1 MSEIAGSNIVITG
14 GASGIGRLIAKKLAA
29 LGGYVVI
36 WDVNQGNLDKVV
48 SEINAMTR
56 QPALGFVCDVS
67 RREEVYRVAEQVK
80 VAAGPVDILINNAG
94 IVSGKQL
101 LDIPDEKI
109 VMTFAINT
117 LALFW
122 TAKAFLPQM
131 IKRNRGH
138 IVNVASASALVG
150 VAQLS
155 DYAASKWAT
164 MGFDESLRAE
174 LKQVS
179 PGVRTTVVCPYYI
192 NTGMFKGVKSRVP
205 WLLPILEADYV
216 AERVVT
222 AIRRNQPRV
231 MMPTILY
238 LLPPMRFLPVVVFD
252 WIADFLGINVAMS
265 AFTGRQGEPDKAV
278 QRTQGA

>member
-29 LGGYVVI
+29 LGGHVVI
-36 WDVNQGNLDKVV
+36 WDIHQGNLDKVV
-48 SEINAMTR
+48 SEINATAR
-56 QPALGFVCDVS
+56 QPALGFICDVS

-80 VAAGPVDILINNAG
+80 VAAEPVDILINNAG

-101 LDIPDEKI
+101 LDIPDEQI
-109 VMTFAINT
+109 AMTFATNT

-131 IKRNRGH
+131 IECNRGH
-138 IVNVASASALVG
+138 IVNIASASALVG
-150 VAQLS
+150 VAKLS

-174 LKQVS
+174 LKQIS

-205 WLLPILEADYV
+205 WLLPILEEDYV

-231 MMPTILY
+231 MMPMLLY
-238 LLPPMRFLPVVVFD
+238 LLSPLRLLPVGAFD
-252 WIADFLGINVAMS
+252 WIANFLGVNVAML
-265 AFTGRQGEPDKAV
+265 AFTGRQGEPDKVV
-278 QRTQGA
+278 QHAPGA

>member
-1 MSEIAGSNIVITG
+1 
-14 GASGIGRLIAKKLAA
+14 
-29 LGGYVVI
+29 
-36 WDVNQGNLDKVV
+36 
-48 SEINAMTR
+48 
-56 QPALGFVCDVS
+56 
-67 RREEVYRVAEQVK
+67 VYRVAEQVK

-109 VMTFAINT
+109 AMTFAINT

-205 WLLPILEADYV
+205 WLLPILEADHV

-231 MMPTILY
+231 MTPMILY
-238 LLPPMRFLPVVVFD
+238 LLPPMRFLPVMVFD